1 MHMYGSIKITYKNVL
16 TTVGSKMNDARVS
29 FNLKINVGMLKT
41 KRQRLKKRYSKP
53 QTDKDRKI
61 LRGTD

>member
-1 MHMYGSIKITYKNVL
+1 MHMCGSIKITYKNVL
-16 TTVGSKMNDARVS
+16 TAVGSKMNDAHVS

-53 QTDKDRKI
+53 QTDKDRKL